1 VIDSTGALDL
11 AAVPERLTVIGG
23 GVIGVEFGCM
33 FAHLGAKV
41 TIIEMLPGIIAT
53 EDDEIVAALV
63 ADLKKLGVTILV
75 NAKLK
80 EIKPAGSGQRCLVET
95 ADGTQETESDKT
107 LVATGRAPNTRD
119 LGLEAA
125 GVQLNRGWVP
135 VNDHMETNV
144 SGIYAVGDVNAR
156 SLLAHAGFA
165 QGVVAAEII
174 AGRVP
179 SQDVNLVPACIY
191 TIPEIASVGL
201 NERTAR
207 ETHPNLKI
215 GKFPFSANGKAQ
227 CLGEATG
234 FVKVVADAEYG
245 EVLGVHIYGHEASSL
260 IMEGALGIRL
270 EAALEDISTTIHPHP
285 TLTEALGEAAAM
297 AQGAAIHWPR
307 GGA

>member
-1 VIDSTGALDL
+1 
-11 AAVPERLTVIGG
+11 
-23 GVIGVEFGCM
+23 
-33 FAHLGAKV
+33 
-41 TIIEMLPGIIAT
+41 
-53 EDDEIVAALV
+53 
-63 ADLKKLGVTILV
+63 
-75 NAKLK
+75 
-80 EIKPAGSGQRCLVET
+80 
-95 ADGTQETESDKT
+95 
-107 LVATGRAPNTRD
+107 
-119 LGLEAA
+119 
-125 GVQLNRGWVP
+125 
-135 VNDHMETNV
+135 
-144 SGIYAVGDVNAR
+144 IYAVGDVNAR